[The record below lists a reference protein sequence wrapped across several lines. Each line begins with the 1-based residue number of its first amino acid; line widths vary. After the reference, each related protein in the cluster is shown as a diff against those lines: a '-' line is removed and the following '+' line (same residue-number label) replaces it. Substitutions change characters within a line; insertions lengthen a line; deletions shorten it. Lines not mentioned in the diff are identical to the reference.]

1 MRERESAFILQKR
14 PLKLVEKMEEE
25 GGPNYGEYS
34 YETCKIL
41 LIQGRQGDGVGARR
55 LTNEG
60 PSTEDVCTK
69 VGLARKK
76 I

>member
-1 MRERESAFILQKR
+1 M
-14 PLKLVEKMEEE
+14 KLVEKMEEE
-25 GGPNYGEYS
+25 RGPNYVEYS
-34 YETCKIL
+34 LETCKIL

-69 VGLARKK
+69 GGFAQKK
-76 I
+76 TYVVSKVRCE